1 MKQWELSPSTLS
13 QEAEP
18 GVIGIPGDTLIAKT
32 FTEIHQN
39 RQTEAPNDKVLH
51 WETAPSPY
59 VIAFA
64 NQKGGVAKTTSVAS
78 LAGALV
84 YNNQDVLVID
94 LDSQANLTLALG
106 KNPARVRSAISEV
119 LFNSGALTSVSRET
133 RVPGLDL
140 APSDSGM
147 ELAERFLPV
156 RKNYET
162 ILRSAIQEIAT
173 IRPASISSLNKC
185 EMDSSPSP
193 EVTHLPKN
201 CRELH
206 PRPIYDFIILD
217 CPPSMGAVTMNAI
230 NAADLLII
238 PTQPEYFSAHA
249 LRSMMATIQQIR
261 NTVNPN
267 LAYRILITMFD
278 QRNRIHRQ
286 VENQIRNTF
295 AEGVFETTIGIDTK
309 LRESALE
316 GLPITHY
323 RNQSRSSLQY
333 QSLAQELVAYVHA

>member
-1 MKQWELSPSTLS
+1 MKQWEHSPSTLL

-18 GVIGIPGDTLIAKT
+18 GVISTPGDTFNVKT
-32 FTEIHQN
+32 FSEIPQN
-39 RQTEAPNDKVLH
+39 QQTVSPNDKVLH
-51 WETAPSPY
+51 WETTPSPY
-59 VIAFA
+59 VVAFA
-64 NQKGGVAKTTSVAS
+64 NQKGGVAKTTCVAS

-84 YNNQDVLVID
+84 YNDQDVLVID

-106 KNPARVRSAISEV
+106 KNPAKVRSAISEV
-119 LFNSGALTSVSRET
+119 LFNSAALASVSRET

-162 ILRSAIQEIAT
+162 ILRSAIQEIAS
-173 IRPASISSLNKC
+173 IRPTSISSLHKYKV
-185 EMDSSPSP
+185 DSSPSS
-193 EVTHLPKN
+193 VNSHLSN
-201 CRELH
+201 NYRELH
-206 PRPIYDFIILD
+206 PRPIYDYIILD

-267 LAYRILITMFD
+267 LVYRILITMFD

-286 VENQIRNTF
+286 VEKQIRNTF

-323 RNQSRSSLQY
+323 KNQSRGSLQY
-333 QSLAQELVAYVHA
+333 QALAQELVAYVHA